1 MVYESLIVPV
11 SLLGAVLIVTYLF
24 YFRGR
29 KKRYRGAIKQKNEI
43 LKRLKEIVNDTN
55 SNK

>member
-29 KKRYRGAIKQKNEI
+29 KGRYRYATKQKNEI
-43 LKRLKEIVNDTN
+43 LKRLKEIVNDTS

>member
-1 MVYESLIVPV
+1 MYESLIVPV

-29 KKRYRGAIKQKNEI
+29 KERYRGAIKQKNKI
-43 LKRLKEIVNDTN
+43 LNRLKEIVNDTN

>member
-29 KKRYRGAIKQKNEI
+29 KERYRYAIKQKNEI
-43 LKRLKEIVNDTN
+43 LKRLQEIVNDTN

>member
-11 SLLGAVLIVTYLF
+11 SLLGIVLIVTYVF

-29 KKRYRGAIKQKNEI
+29 KKRYRDTIKQKNEI
-43 LKRLKEIVNDTN
+43 LKRLQEIVNDTN